1 VGVGAPERIDF
12 NVRTNM
18 ELSSEDKMFLS
29 RREKLVRFWPAVGAG
44 MLVVVA
50 GFVVWLWFTTPYL
63 INPWYVS
70 GRIQSGTLPDSMAYL
85 MAGMLPVVMLA
96 LIAVTVA
103 AVVLAFVAF
112 ANERRLVRLL
122 RQLEK
127 AQTDD
132 ASSTAQ

>member
-1 VGVGAPERIDF
+1 
-12 NVRTNM
+12 M
-18 ELSSEDKMFLS
+18 
-29 RREKLVRFWPAVGAG
+29 
-44 MLVVVA
+44 
-50 GFVVWLWFTTPYL
+50 
-63 INPWYVS
+63 
-70 GRIQSGTLPDSMAYL
+70 LPDSMAYL